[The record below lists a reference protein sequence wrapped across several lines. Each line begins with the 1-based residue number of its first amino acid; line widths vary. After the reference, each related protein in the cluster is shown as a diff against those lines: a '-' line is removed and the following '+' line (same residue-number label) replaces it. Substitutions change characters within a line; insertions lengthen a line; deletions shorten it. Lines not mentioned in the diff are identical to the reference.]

1 MAGAQSQSFVEF
13 FITDYAKNRHFG
25 KWLPNYF
32 RLIDFKAWWII
43 KKPTIY
49 STIHSSKAFVLCI
62 IIRLTAFLKMLDL
75 ATFASKK
82 VFEVN
87 YYVMLCNQCIPII
100 TKCKL
105 TFGYLPS
112 LNFSLIVHAV
122 FKQWLKVCQKSQK
135 NHKLETDLATFALKA
150 SIYAYGSWV
159 LTSFL
164 YLYTVLRN
172 LILYSYPVSIQW
184 SY

>member
-13 FITDYAKNRHFG
+13 FITDYTKNRHFG

-32 RLIDFKAWWII
+32 CLIDFKAWWII

-112 LNFSLIVHAV
+112 LNFSLIAHAV
-122 FKQWLKVCQKSQK
+122 FKQWLKVCQKSQ
-135 NHKLETDLATFALKA
+135 EWEALNAWSGTAKTVFRMVTVITEK
-150 SIYAYGSWV
+150 STWLLLQSPK
-159 LTSFL
+159 
-164 YLYTVLRN
+164 YLDR
-172 LILYSYPVSIQW
+172 ILNMGILLPGVI
-184 SY
+184 

>member
-43 KKPTIY
+43 KKPTNY
-49 STIHSSKAFVLCI
+49 STIHSSKTFVLCI

-112 LNFSLIVHAV
+112 LNFSLIAHAV

-135 NHKLETDLATFALKA
+135 NHKLETDLATFALKPKLA
-150 SIYAYGSWV
+150 TMGYR
-159 LTSFL
+159 SFDL
-164 YLYTVLRN
+164 FALPLWNSLSPYYLKYKH
-172 LILYSYPVSIQW
+172 I
-184 SY
+184 